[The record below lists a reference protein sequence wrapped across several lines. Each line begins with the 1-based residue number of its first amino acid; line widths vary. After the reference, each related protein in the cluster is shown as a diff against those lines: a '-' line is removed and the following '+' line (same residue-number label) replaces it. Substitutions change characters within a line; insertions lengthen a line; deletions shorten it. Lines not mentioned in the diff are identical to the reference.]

1 MQPVAV
7 QMYTPTDILL
17 LLLLLLVSLNRVEQG
32 TAIPPH
38 AFNTEGEGKL
48 CITYC

>member
-7 QMYTPTDILL
+7 QMYNPIDI

-32 TAIPPH
+32 RAIPPH
-38 AFNTEGEGKL
+38 VFNTEGEGKM
-48 CITYC
+48 